1 MNILKYLCIITEYL
15 LMISVFCIVARFGL
29 ELWYMGAGEVAI
41 IFFGL
46 PLVFILKYAHM
57 LPGIFIYD
65 WQMVKVE
72 RQIERQIERQSSKL
86 DPNLP

>member
-15 LMISVFCIVARFGL
+15 LMIFVFCIVAWFGL
-29 ELWYMGAGEVAI
+29 ELWHMGAREVAI

-46 PLVFILKYAHM
+46 PLAFILRYAHL

-65 WQMVKVE
+65 WQMVKIG
-72 RQIERQIERQSSKL
+72 RQIKQYQPKPFR
-86 DPNLP
+86 PNLP